1 MQKNTFFNKL
11 NKWKLQEKNLKLK
24 NTKFDYWIKYLSRKL
39 KMKISYLNLKEAKG
53 RGEGMIALN
62 QILIK

>member
-1 MQKNTFFNKL
+1 MQTNTFFNKL

-39 KMKISYLNLKEAKG
+39 KMKISCLNLKEAKG
-53 RGEGMIALN
+53 KEWLL
-62 QILIK
+62 LIKF